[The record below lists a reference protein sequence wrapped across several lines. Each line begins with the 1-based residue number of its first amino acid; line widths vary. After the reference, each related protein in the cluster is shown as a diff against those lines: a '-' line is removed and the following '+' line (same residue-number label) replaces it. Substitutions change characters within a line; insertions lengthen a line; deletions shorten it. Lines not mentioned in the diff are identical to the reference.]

1 MSGRCVW
8 KPTQAHT
15 GLFPAF
21 VLLAG
26 KKYRPGAG
34 VLNGTELRS
43 RTLCSG
49 KTSITK
55 RFRKGTEKVLMKVPP
70 APDPIGHPGALA
82 FLMVGD
88 FKFAA

>member
-1 MSGRCVW
+1 MEADSSPYGPISRLC
-8 KPTQAHT
+8 PSCRQ
-15 GLFPAF
+15 
-21 VLLAG
+21 
-26 KKYRPGAG
+26 KYRPGAG